1 MTEDQIREIEQDVFR
16 AAIDYGKSPAPS
28 FDAVEDIKNYLGD
41 RYDKMAEIMKSLHRS
56 DFEAG
61 CERSRQP
68 LPVQQRSW
76 SATRPRLTL
85 AVILA

>member
-61 CERSRQP
+61 CEMFLGNPCPYSRGAGAQ
-68 LPVQQRSW
+68 LGR
-76 SATRPRLTL
+76 ALL
-85 AVILA
+85 